1 MRLIII
7 KQNTEDNM
15 TLIKQE
21 SHLLTCDS
29 CGYEMQ
35 IDGKYKDPQKW
46 YVEYKLLEN
55 VKHYCPDCHI
65 VDEHDKVIIRKKEDN
80 NE

>member
-1 MRLIII
+1 
-7 KQNTEDNM
+7 M

-35 IDGKYKDPQKW
+35 IDGEILKPNGWWFDFQ
-46 YVEYKLLEN
+46 N
-55 VKHYCPDCHI
+55 NITYCPDCHI
-65 VDEHDKVIIRKKEDN
+65 VDEHDNVIIRKKEDSC
-80 NE
+80 E

>member
-1 MRLIII
+1 
-7 KQNTEDNM
+7 M

-35 IDGKYKDPQKW
+35 IDGSFKMPKGWLKTFSLKKDID
-46 YVEYKLLEN
+46 Y
-55 VKHYCPDCHI
+55 HYCPDCHI
-65 VDEHDKVIIRKKEDN
+65 VDEHDNVIIRKKEDN

>member
-1 MRLIII
+1 
-7 KQNTEDNM
+7 M

-35 IDGKYKDPQKW
+35 IDGSF
-46 YVEYKLLEN
+46 KLPKQWIKFGMYEK
-55 VKHYCPDCHI
+55 KHYCPDCHI
-65 VDEHDKVIIRKKEDN
+65 VDENDKVIIRKKEDN

>member
-1 MRLIII
+1 
-7 KQNTEDNM
+7 M

-35 IDGKYKDPQKW
+35 IDGKFELPKDWFSVRPQVNW
-46 YVEYKLLEN
+46 SR
-55 VKHYCPDCHI
+55 HFCPDCFI
-65 VDEHDKVIIRKKEDN
+65 RDENGKLIIRKKEDKC
-80 NE
+80 E

>member
-1 MRLIII
+1 
-7 KQNTEDNM
+7 M

-35 IDGKYKDPQKW
+35 IDGILDLPNNWAYTRGFKGE
-46 YVEYKLLEN
+46 VE
-55 VKHYCPDCHI
+55 HYCPDCHI

>member
-1 MRLIII
+1 
-7 KQNTEDNM
+7 M

-35 IDGKYKDPQKW
+35 IDGELKLPKDW
-46 YVEYKLLEN
+46 HYVGT
-55 VKHYCPDCHI
+55 HYCPDCFI
-65 VDEHDKVIIRKKEDN
+65 VDENDKVIIRKKEDN

>member
-1 MRLIII
+1 
-7 KQNTEDNM
+7 M

-35 IDGKYKDPQKW
+35 IDGELKLPINWVFTVSISGDKDF
-46 YVEYKLLEN
+46 
-55 VKHYCPDCHI
+55 CPDCFI
-65 VDEHDKVIIRKKEDN
+65 RDEDGKLIIKKKEDN

>member
-1 MRLIII
+1 
-7 KQNTEDNM
+7 M

-35 IDGKYKDPQKW
+35 IDGSFKMPKGWRYRYGSMID
-46 YVEYKLLEN
+46 N
-55 VKHYCPDCHI
+55 HYCPDCWI
-65 VDEHDKVIIRKKEDN
+65 RDEDDKVIIRKKEDN

>member
-1 MRLIII
+1 
-7 KQNTEDNM
+7 M

-35 IDGKYKDPQKW
+35 IDGKFNYPKGW
-46 YVEYKLLEN
+46 YDYGLVYD
-55 VKHYCPDCHI
+55 YCPDCFI
-65 VDEHDKVIIRKKEDN
+65 IDQNDVVVIKDKEDN

>member
-1 MRLIII
+1 
-7 KQNTEDNM
+7 M

-35 IDGKYKDPQKW
+35 IDGSFEFPKKWCYIQSNNQTKD
-46 YVEYKLLEN
+46 
-55 VKHYCPDCHI
+55 YCPDCHI
-65 VDEHDKVIIRKKEDN
+65 VDENDNVIIRKKEDN